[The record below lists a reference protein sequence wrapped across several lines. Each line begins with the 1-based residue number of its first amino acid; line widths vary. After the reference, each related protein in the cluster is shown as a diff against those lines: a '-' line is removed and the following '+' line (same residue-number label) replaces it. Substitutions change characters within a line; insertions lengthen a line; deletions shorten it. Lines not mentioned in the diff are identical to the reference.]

1 MSFLLTD
8 SSVDVPVL
16 GDIYSLSITSSIP
29 YPCTDALNK
38 LYEDYNNEHRYL
50 TSSRELEI
58 TSCEPSIVSPSA
70 SPVSS
75 EGDSADDGGKGL
87 PQGAKV
93 GIAICCVVGALVIL
107 VIFFMAVRGKVG
119 QRVFNEGDGTS
130 GGGTGGGTEGDGAI
144 KPGGDGNA
152 PLPPPY
158 SREPMPEETVV
169 SR

>member
-1 MSFLLTD
+1 MWFPLTN

-16 GDIYSLSITSSIP
+16 SDIYSLSITSSIP

-87 PQGAKV
+87 PQSAKV
-93 GIAICCVVGALVIL
+93 GIAIGCVIGALVIL

-119 QRVFNEGDGTS
+119 QRVLNE
-130 GGGTGGGTEGDGAI
+130 GGGTGGGTGRDGAI

-152 PLPPPY
+152 PPPPPY